1 MPQLHQ
7 SFFPD
12 SIPEPFIRRMKQS
25 EDFVPEEFVS
35 KQGMKLTNDTSF
47 SNAAMKE
54 HFFKGYEPHKGDMMQ
69 HFTPLKQEPNFYPI
83 IILIVAI
90 LPLIVAKV
98 LYFRALSQLYESL
111 FSMIKF
117 RLWLRDTGSLLK
129 RLFLFTTPA
138 HALVLALSLDFLIQ
152 KMSTNTY
159 EFSFVTYIGVLALLV
174 SFYIVRMLL
183 MRISAAIFKSKT
195 STEEQNRNILIHNAV
210 LVQIMIVLL
219 PFCIYFPMGGL
230 HFVLLFV
237 ILATEFSRIVKGIIS
252 AISLKEYGAFYFFL
266 YFCTVEILPALI
278 LLKAGTMLAA
288 NY

>member
-1 MPQLHQ
+1 MPQSNHTL
-7 SFFPD
+7 FPD
-12 SIPEPFIRRMKQS
+12 SLPESFIRRMKQA

-35 KQGMKLTNDTSF
+35 KQGLSLTNDTSF
-47 SNAAMKE
+47 SNANIKK
-54 HFFKGYEPHKGDMMQ
+54 HFFQGYEPHKGDMMQ
-69 HFTPLKQEPNFYPI
+69 HFTPIKQEPNFYPI
-83 IILIVAI
+83 IILFIAI
-90 LPLIVAKV
+90 LPLVIAKA
-98 LYFRALSQLYESL
+98 LYFRSLYQLYESL

-117 RLWLRDTGSLLK
+117 RLWLRDTASLLK

-152 KMSTNTY
+152 KIASNTY
-159 EFSFVTYIGVLALLV
+159 VFSFTQYLGILTLIV
-174 SFYIVRMLL
+174 SFYIIRMLL
-183 MRISAAIFKSKT
+183 MLVSAAIFKSKT

-219 PFCIYFPMGGL
+219 PFCIYFPLVGF

-237 ILATEFSRIVKGIIS
+237 IIATEFSRIIKGVIS

-278 LLKAGTMLAA
+278 LLKIGTMLAA